1 MTRHTLLLFLPLAV
15 LGCARSHPTVATAV
29 SPVALTATPAAVD
42 SLWHRAEAEFR
53 TGKWDQAAT
62 DFERLGLEFTPGDSR
77 RSRATFYLAE
87 SYLGQKN
94 HLQATR
100 TFRKVS
106 DETPND
112 PLAAEA
118 LLRAGDAYAELW
130 RRPELDPT
138 YGQTALATYQELLN
152 RYPDDRVAPRAKARI
167 DQLQER
173 FAFKTYR
180 SALFYLRLKAYD
192 SAILYLKNLAAAYPK
207 ASVAPAAL
215 VKLVEAY
222 RLLGYKE
229 DLVETCGYLRK
240 YHPDAPQIDEVC
252 PKAPDGPS

>member
-1 MTRHTLLLFLPLAV
+1 MTRPLPLLFPLLAA

-29 SPVALTATPAAVD
+29 SPVALTATAGAVD

-53 TGKWDQAAT
+53 AGHWDKAAT
-62 DFERLGLEFTPGDSR
+62 DFERLGLEFTPGDTR

-87 SYLGQKN
+87 SYLAQKN

-118 LLRAGDAYAELW
+118 LLRAGDAFAELW

-152 RYPDDRVAPRAKARI
+152 RYPDDRAAPRAKVRI

-180 SALFYLRLKAYD
+180 AALFYFRLKAYD
-192 SAILYLKNLAAAYPK
+192 SAILYLKNLAATYPK
-207 ASVAPAAL
+207 ASVTPAAL
-215 VKLVEAY
+215 VKLVDAY
-222 RLLGYKE
+222 RILAYKE
-229 DLVETCGYLRK
+229 DLAETCGYLRK
-240 YHPDAPQIDEVC
+240 YHPDAPRINEVC
-252 PKAPDGPS
+252 PQAPERPS